1 MATNPMNVPGP
12 AAAAEVAHDTHSHP
26 GAGTYVAI
34 GAILTIITAV
44 EVAVYYITALH
55 PVIVPLLLTLSLAK
69 FILVIMFYM
78 HLKFDSR
85 LFSTVFVGPLLLA
98 VTVVISLF
106 ILFKVLPHYLVL

>member
-1 MATNPMNVPGP
+1 MATNPMDAPSP
-12 AAAAEVAHDTHSHP
+12 TAAATVEHDTHTHP
-26 GAGTYVAI
+26 GAGIYVTI
-34 GAILTIITAV
+34 GAILTAITAV
-44 EVAVYYITALH
+44 EVGVYYMAALR
-55 PVIVPLLLTLSLAK
+55 PVMVPVLLTLSAAK